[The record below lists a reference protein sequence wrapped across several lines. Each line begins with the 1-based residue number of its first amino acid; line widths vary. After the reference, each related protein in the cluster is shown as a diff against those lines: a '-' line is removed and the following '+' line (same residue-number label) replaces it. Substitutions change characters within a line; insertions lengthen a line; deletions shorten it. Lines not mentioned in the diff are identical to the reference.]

1 MDHYEKLQRKTV
13 IDLAEKLFIHRKD
26 MTVGMAIFAA
36 EKFKEE
42 TNNYINKRGDYK
54 EKQIGNKIFRY
65 YVEC

>member
-13 IDLAEKLFIHRKD
+13 IDLAEKLFIQRKD

-54 EKQIGNKIFRY
+54 EK
-65 YVEC
+65 

>member
-36 EKFKEE
+36 EKFREE

-54 EKQIGNKIFRY
+54 EK
-65 YVEC
+65 